1 MVHSN
6 FCPINFQ
13 WPLPTTT
20 FFCLPFLL
28 LPLSLPSS
36 PPPPLPPFL
45 SPTPLSLPRFLSS
58 SPSPFL
64 HVLLCLHRSGYFAY
78 EKDESLYGI
87 GLYRFNL
94 PAVELL
100 NTSQDPGFYPNGP
113 SGVLNLTSVFPE
125 NAPVFASKPHFLDAF
140 AGYRANVSGMDP
152 DRSLHDSHL
161 DVEPITGEGG
171 TEGRREGE
179 GEGGREGRREKRRE
193 REGGRTRLTYTPL
206 SPLQELC

>member
-1 MVHSN
+1 M
-6 FCPINFQ
+6 F
-13 WPLPTTT
+13 
-20 FFCLPFLL
+20 
-28 LPLSLPSS
+28 
-36 PPPPLPPFL
+36 
-45 SPTPLSLPRFLSS
+45 
-58 SPSPFL
+58 
-64 HVLLCLHRSGYFAY
+64 
-78 EKDESLYGI
+78 
-87 GLYRFNL
+87 

-171 TEGRREGE
+171 TEGRRE
-179 GEGGREGRREKRRE
+179 KRRE